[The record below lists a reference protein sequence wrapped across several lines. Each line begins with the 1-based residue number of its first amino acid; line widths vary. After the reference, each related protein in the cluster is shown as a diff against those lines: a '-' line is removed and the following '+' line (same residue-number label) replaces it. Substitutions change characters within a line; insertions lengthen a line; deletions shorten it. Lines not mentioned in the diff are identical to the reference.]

1 MFSRQIEEL
10 KESYQEKLE
19 NTFEMYKDAIK
30 EHAYQSAMSN
40 LEDDYVPFDE
50 FLAEQQK
57 VEVCRVQFLLR
68 VRPEDPFSLKPAV
81 LSRGLPLLATTVTTL
96 IQLFLLV
103 TSGITRRCLALK
115 TLFKSTLLLG
125 NITSALQ
132 ALKRKVSE
140 LETAVEVG
148 GVSSPQT
155 MDQSCQTEPSK
166 APPEGWRRILNAH
179 RPCFS
184 CVHQLKA
191 VPVFL
196 FFFPQLMIAI
206 NVFTKKSVPW
216 RGCART
222 NKR

>member
-81 LSRGLPLLATTVTTL
+81 LRRGLPLLATTVTTL

-125 NITSALQ
+125 NICSRL
-132 ALKRKVSE
+132 LCR
-140 LETAVEVG
+140 
-148 GVSSPQT
+148 
-155 MDQSCQTEPSK
+155 PSNVK
-166 APPEGWRRILNAH
+166 YRNWRR
-179 RPCFS
+179 
-184 CVHQLKA
+184 QLR
-191 VPVFL
+191 
-196 FFFPQLMIAI
+196 
-206 NVFTKKSVPW
+206 S
-216 RGCART
+216 GE
-222 NKR
+222 